1 MKLGLTFLKS
11 PSPKFGL
18 RASFNSDKGRFT
30 ELGMDPK
37 ETSSGSRTST
47 IRTSCLSALDP
58 SFSCAPNI
66 PACHHLA
73 SPNSCFL
80 LPALGVLPDKE
91 DSHVHR

>member
-30 ELGMDPK
+30 ELGIEPR

-47 IRTSCLSALDP
+47 MRTSWLSARSL
-58 SFSCAPNI
+58 SCAVL
-66 PACHHLA
+66 CY
-73 SPNSCFL
+73 FL
-80 LPALGVLPDKE
+80 LPPISLEEMPE
-91 DSHVHR
+91 